1 MASGLT
7 LSVDVPT
14 LANKGSWP
22 ADMAASMCPS
32 GADRRDSLPV
42 GVLRTSEQ
50 HDDTLFSPPT
60 SPPVDTLAG
69 SGAAGGGAALLS
81 QNTLH
86 TLPTDSHEEHPALPL
101 RDSPLAAGQP

>member
-50 HDDTLFSPPT
+50 HDDSLFSPPT

-69 SGAAGGGAALLS
+69 SALGGSAGVR
-81 QNTLH
+81 
-86 TLPTDSHEEHPALPL
+86 L
-101 RDSPLAAGQP
+101 RVNVHVMHVCV

>member
-22 ADMAASMCPS
+22 ADMAASMCPP

-50 HDDTLFSPPT
+50 RHDDSLFNPLQQME
-60 SPPVDTLAG
+60 VEVGRVG
-69 SGAAGGGAALLS
+69 S
-81 QNTLH
+81 QQTR
-86 TLPTDSHEEHPALPL
+86 LPSWVAEPRPSTF
-101 RDSPLAAGQP
+101 R